1 MILGDLWKGCRYP
14 SSNIW
19 VVFEWRN
26 GLGRK
31 RVPWCFSWSLREC
44 KCCLYEIRT
53 GCTFDIE
60 GNSTKWLFY
69 MAVFVNEKYL
79 YIHTSVVYN
88 TYTILYSF
96 QVEFRLQGKQIDLET
111 KNCRLR
117 NGERV
122 PCVDIDVSMS
132 YDGIGVPSSIGEV
145 FNLKSFL
152 HYLTDFRILK
162 SIH

>member
-1 MILGDLWKGCRYP
+1 M
-14 SSNIW
+14 
-19 VVFEWRN
+19 V
-26 GLGRK
+26 
-31 RVPWCFSWSLREC
+31 
-44 KCCLYEIRT
+44 
-53 GCTFDIE
+53 
-60 GNSTKWLFY
+60 
-69 MAVFVNEKYL
+69 VFVNEN
-79 YIHTSVVYN
+79 IHTSVVYN

-152 HYLTDFRILK
+152 HYLTDKRILK

>member
-1 MILGDLWKGCRYP
+1 MIIGKLFYILIKENYIINKQNHWILGDLWKGCGYP

-19 VVFEWRN
+19 LVFEWRN

-31 RVPWCFSWSLREC
+31 RVPRCFGWSLREC

-53 GCTFDIE
+53 CCTFNIE
-60 GNSTKWLFY
+60 GNSTKLQYY
-69 MAVFVNEKYL
+69 MAVL
-79 YIHTSVVYN
+79 YIHTCVAYN

-145 FNLKSFL
+145 F
-152 HYLTDFRILK
+152 T
-162 SIH
+162 

>member
-1 MILGDLWKGCRYP
+1 MIYGKDVDTRLQTFG
-14 SSNIW
+14 
-19 VVFEWRN
+19 
-26 GLGRK
+26 
-31 RVPWCFSWSLREC
+31 WSLSGGMDLDGNEYPDV
-44 KCCLYEIRT
+44 LVGAYESANAVYMRSAPVVHLTSKVIRPNYNIT
-53 GCTFDIE
+53 WPYFE
-60 GNSTKWLFY
+60 N
-69 MAVFVNEKYL
+69 L
-79 YIHTSVVYN
+79 YIHTCVVYN

-145 FNLKSFL
+145 F
-152 HYLTDFRILK
+152 T
-162 SIH
+162 